1 MTGTREFEELR
12 ISFEAYLKTIYVGKK
27 VERVGRSDGSQAEYK
42 GEFYTNGEINKMFL
56 AFIAGWSAGKSWE
69 RFEG

>member
-1 MTGTREFEELR
+1 MTGTREFEEMR
-12 ISFEAYLKTIYVGKK
+12 NAFETYLKSIYVGKK

-42 GEFYTNGEINKMFL
+42 GEFDNNGEITKMFL